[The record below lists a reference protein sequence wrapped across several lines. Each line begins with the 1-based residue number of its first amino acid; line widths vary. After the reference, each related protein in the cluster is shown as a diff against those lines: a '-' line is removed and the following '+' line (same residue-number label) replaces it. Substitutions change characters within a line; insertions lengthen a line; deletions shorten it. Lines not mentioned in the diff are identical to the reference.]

1 MSGAAQDRR
10 GASHSAA
17 NTSQACAVAHTL
29 QQRFQDDRSTLTA
42 ELPQSET
49 KTGYKRPFNKLLD
62 AAEEEIAAVIDSESD
77 SAEPAPQ
84 QNLGLDSEN
93 ESQHKQPRQV
103 SAQVEQA
110 GAAPATSTAR
120 AEASASLKYVK
131 LRAERS
137 CSQCRCHRSCET

>member
-1 MSGAAQDRR
+1 MSGAAQEGR

-17 NTSQACAVAHTL
+17 NTSQACVVAHTL
-29 QQRFQDDRSTLTA
+29 QHRFQDDRSTLTA
-42 ELPQSET
+42 EPQSET

-120 AEASASLKYVK
+120 AEASASLKNVK